1 MATRAG
7 GAYIEIRADN
17 KKLKGDLDKSH
28 KMVSGSTNKMQSH
41 VTKALMGVKLAAAA
55 TAVAFGAV
63 IIKAS
68 MLGASFEKSMKTV
81 QAVSGAT
88 GAELDKLTKI
98 AREMGSQTEF
108 SASQAAESLKF
119 LSMAGLSVKQSMEA
133 LPGMLDLA
141 TAAQMDLGLASDI
154 VTDTLSAFGMK
165 TKELTRLSDAFIAT
179 AQKSNT
185 SVQMLGE
192 SFKFVAPVAAQMG
205 YSVEQTAGYLGVLAN
220 SGIKASMAG
229 TDLRSI
235 MLGTGKAAKKLGIE
249 GASLNTVL
257 KTIHDRQLSANEVM
271 DLFNKISV
279 KSALVL
285 SSQTGAAEKLTQT
298 IHDMAGVTSKT
309 AQIMR
314 DGLSADMAT
323 LKSTAEEA
331 SLKMFELFGPE
342 LREAVQNLTTI
353 IRESDL
359 VLKALG
365 KTADVIFKTLNTV
378 MNVLRVFAKGVKD
391 VNLATLEKI
400 KADKVYYEIMG
411 KNTDQLDAQ
420 IAVLEKDIKS
430 AQDAKDIHDLLT
442 ATFTNQIEALKGV
455 NTEVDN
461 NDEKLK
467 NVIVTLTEIERE
479 LRDDS
484 LSKALDQYFG
494 EIETHVSDADKLH
507 NEMIKTWE
515 EGELKKVEAGIE
527 AHEKGIEETEK
538 ALQAQTDA
546 TQKALE
552 EQQEAYKHM
561 GDNIHDVFSTLY
573 KGLLDGQT
581 DVFDQILASFKSMIA
596 EMMAQASKDL
606 VMNLIF
612 GTSGSSGGGT
622 GLMGK
627 LSSMIFGGGSGGGS
641 VGGFNLS
648 NLGKIFGMGGG
659 VPAGSF
665 GPALGI
671 PGSMAMAGN
680 SAYTLG
686 IGGGGLSGTL
696 GGGGM
701 SAGASWPSMLT
712 GAAGIGVIAAAG
724 MIATKVLGRMFSE
737 KPQFGISGMAKEA
750 WKFGT
755 GSFDREINPYE
766 IAMENMYDDFKSNLY
781 DYRVFAADFDNEPE
795 MRNTLFTYF
804 DTVFANVDKAMSTNI
819 NDVLKDYQ
827 HLGVSFR
834 LTEDMNAEQA
844 LKGLSSAVF
853 SELLG
858 SMLLGVLPGQG
869 NMDQIVSTIVGS
881 KRITAGDLAAKNAP
895 KPGSREFYD
904 SSGFSVQGKGS
915 GADTY
920 LYSEPVYEDII
931 HQVSA
936 VADIFN
942 TAFFEAIMPEGS
954 TTWDAFISF
963 SDTVKK
969 TTDFMEKFDNRVN
982 NLGLS
987 SVEAYNQIA
996 FVSNALAELDAAVEN
1011 MNLNVMQVTI
1021 KTLVEGFNALN
1032 DELKT
1037 ANATTEELTEAQ
1049 ELQNSIF
1056 AGTVKEMAAPTAA
1069 IFQQMADSV
1078 KNFVFN
1084 ADQLKMQQI
1093 AGQGE
1098 KINKFFTEL
1107 YDAAVLAGDP
1117 TYIAQLKEVQKG
1129 FGYVVNTLAMVEG
1142 LNLYKSQL
1150 LTVGAAKAGIAG
1162 LSNEFTSATIGQK
1175 YGVQLDSTQQQANFV
1190 KKFMGWSPSE
1200 FIESAGIFNVS
1211 VEEMAS
1217 DMTTMANI
1225 VKGTSDVFLSIQKTI
1240 KSTIISLEDQFGTSG
1255 NSTLSAIMKDFNKA
1269 AGDAMSLDPTTAA
1282 AGAGKLADLSGKA
1295 MKKALETAK
1304 NSYEYNKIWSKVLGT
1319 LKDVESST
1327 SQTVTALE
1335 VVDPQAQLTEL
1346 KTIALDTGKIDT
1358 GIAALLNEQTFIDYY
1373 SAFNDA
1379 FNDGLVF
1386 DNLNSTLLKL
1396 PDALGIA
1403 FGDISINASAALNQ
1417 ALIDIVAAMG
1427 LPNTTIP
1434 NISSVNA
1441 GKVPTTTTPSAG
1453 GAYIAG
1459 TSTAAGSMELTGL
1472 ISKYGL
1478 SGATSNEISAA
1489 INSFNSMSAG
1499 GPDQVAWA
1507 NSLGVWVGDLQQDVK
1522 KMQGYGYKE
1531 GGIATGP
1538 KSGYSALLHGTEAII
1553 PMGKGNIPL
1562 TLQNDYSEG
1571 ILLEIKGLR
1580 TELRNVN
1587 AVNSLKIKKIKQ
1599 TLDRV
1604 SDGGTTFAVETK

>member
-1 MATRAG
+1 
-7 GAYIEIRADN
+7 
-17 KKLKGDLDKSH
+17 
-28 KMVSGSTNKMQSH
+28 
-41 VTKALMGVKLAAAA
+41 
-55 TAVAFGAV
+55 
-63 IIKAS
+63 
-68 MLGASFEKSMKTV
+68 
-81 QAVSGAT
+81 
-88 GAELDKLTKI
+88 
-98 AREMGSQTEF
+98 
-108 SASQAAESLKF
+108 
-119 LSMAGLSVKQSMEA
+119 
-133 LPGMLDLA
+133 
-141 TAAQMDLGLASDI
+141 
-154 VTDTLSAFGMK
+154 
-165 TKELTRLSDAFIAT
+165 
-179 AQKSNT
+179 
-185 SVQMLGE
+185 
-192 SFKFVAPVAAQMG
+192 
-205 YSVEQTAGYLGVLAN
+205 
-220 SGIKASMAG
+220 
-229 TDLRSI
+229 
-235 MLGTGKAAKKLGIE
+235 
-249 GASLNTVL
+249 
-257 KTIHDRQLSANEVM
+257 
-271 DLFNKISV
+271 
-279 KSALVL
+279 
-285 SSQTGAAEKLTQT
+285 
-298 IHDMAGVTSKT
+298 
-309 AQIMR
+309 
-314 DGLSADMAT
+314 
-323 LKSTAEEA
+323 
-331 SLKMFELFGPE
+331 
-342 LREAVQNLTTI
+342 
-353 IRESDL
+353 
-359 VLKALG
+359 
-365 KTADVIFKTLNTV
+365 
-378 MNVLRVFAKGVKD
+378 
-391 VNLATLEKI
+391 
-400 KADKVYYEIMG
+400 
-411 KNTDQLDAQ
+411 
-420 IAVLEKDIKS
+420 
-430 AQDAKDIHDLLT
+430 
-442 ATFTNQIEALKGV
+442 
-455 NTEVDN
+455 
-461 NDEKLK
+461 
-467 NVIVTLTEIERE
+467 
-479 LRDDS
+479 
-484 LSKALDQYFG
+484 
-494 EIETHVSDADKLH
+494 
-507 NEMIKTWE
+507 
-515 EGELKKVEAGIE
+515 
-527 AHEKGIEETEK
+527 
-538 ALQAQTDA
+538 
-546 TQKALE
+546 
-552 EQQEAYKHM
+552 
-561 GDNIHDVFSTLY
+561 
-573 KGLLDGQT
+573 
-581 DVFDQILASFKSMIA
+581 
-596 EMMAQASKDL
+596 
-606 VMNLIF
+606 
-612 GTSGSSGGGT
+612 
-622 GLMGK
+622 
-627 LSSMIFGGGSGGGS
+627 
-641 VGGFNLS
+641 
-648 NLGKIFGMGGG
+648 
-659 VPAGSF
+659 
-665 GPALGI
+665 
-671 PGSMAMAGN
+671 
-680 SAYTLG
+680 
-686 IGGGGLSGTL
+686 
-696 GGGGM
+696 
-701 SAGASWPSMLT
+701 
-712 GAAGIGVIAAAG
+712 
-724 MIATKVLGRMFSE
+724 
-737 KPQFGISGMAKEA
+737 
-750 WKFGT
+750 
-755 GSFDREINPYE
+755 
-766 IAMENMYDDFKSNLY
+766 
-781 DYRVFAADFDNEPE
+781 
-795 MRNTLFTYF
+795 
-804 DTVFANVDKAMSTNI
+804 
-819 NDVLKDYQ
+819 
-827 HLGVSFR
+827 
-834 LTEDMNAEQA
+834 
-844 LKGLSSAVF
+844 
-853 SELLG
+853 
-858 SMLLGVLPGQG
+858 
-869 NMDQIVSTIVGS
+869 
-881 KRITAGDLAAKNAP
+881 
-895 KPGSREFYD
+895 
-904 SSGFSVQGKGS
+904 
-915 GADTY
+915 
-920 LYSEPVYEDII
+920 
-931 HQVSA
+931 
-936 VADIFN
+936 
-942 TAFFEAIMPEGS
+942 
-954 TTWDAFISF
+954 
-963 SDTVKK
+963 
-969 TTDFMEKFDNRVN
+969 MEKFDNRVN